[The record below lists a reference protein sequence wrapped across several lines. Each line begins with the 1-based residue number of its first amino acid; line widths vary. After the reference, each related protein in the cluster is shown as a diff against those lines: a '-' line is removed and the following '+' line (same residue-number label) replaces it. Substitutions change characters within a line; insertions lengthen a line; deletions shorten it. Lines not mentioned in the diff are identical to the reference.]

1 MADVNDLSPE
11 MLARFEF
18 DLRGVQYP
26 YGSRMP
32 WSLSMEQTSSRAPS
46 QRMANV
52 RRSTSPLQGFHQD
65 GYEQFMDQRTRTLM
79 PDWHIPTT
87 TATATTTAS
96 ASQTAYSLN
105 TTFPQQ
111 FIEGY
116 AMPYQMSPTDF
127 IQSQPELDTSF
138 PIENSCFSML
148 NSSTTATWNSQP
160 VHTDLMEFPLDTARM
175 ANMNLQQQNFPA
187 NSPTDTSEIRSL
199 TSSGSDNGWKSSERR
214 PPSLDSSL
222 YDGQNGS
229 AVYIGPIPHEPTFSD
244 SSYSELEFPLHPAPW
259 NSFVD
264 VPIFDQLSSPESES
278 ITDKEYYHIQSPC
291 DRAQEQDEERDPSS
305 SPVLISA
312 STVMPIDIK
321 AQTPPQRS
329 PISTGRSSPQKRRQ
343 RKDTN
348 PKNKGTIRRPSQA
361 QKPDTEKK
369 VGRRKGPLKPE
380 QRKQACEIRKLG
392 ACLRCRFLKKTV
404 CFVPPSSCCTILIE
418 AV

>member
-1 MADVNDLSPE
+1 MADVVELSPE
-11 MLARFEF
+11 ALARFEF

-26 YGSRMP
+26 PYNPRTP
-32 WSLSMEQTSSRAPS
+32 WSLTTDQTSSRAPS
-46 QRMANV
+46 QRMANI
-52 RRSTSPLQGFHQD
+52 RRSTSPLQGFTQD
-65 GYEQFMDQRTRTLM
+65 GYEQFMDQQRARTLM
-79 PDWHIPTT
+79 ADWHIPTT
-87 TATATTTAS
+87 TATATATAS
-96 ASQTAYSLN
+96 GPQTGYPLN

-111 FIEGY
+111 FTEGY

-138 PIENSCFSML
+138 PIDNSCFSML
-148 NSSTTATWNSQP
+148 NPSATTAWNSQP
-160 VHTDLMEFPLDTARM
+160 VHTDLMEFPIDTARM
-175 ANMNLQQQNFPA
+175 ANMNLQHQTFPD
-187 NSPTDTSEIRSL
+187 NSPTDASENRSL
-199 TSSGSDNGWKSSERR
+199 KSSGSENGWKAERQ

-222 YDGQNGS
+222 YDGQTGG
-229 AVYIGPIPHEPTFSD
+229 AIYIGQIHREPTFSD
-244 SSYSELEFPLHPAPW
+244 SSFSEIDFPLHPSW
-259 NSFVD
+259 NSYVD

-278 ITDKEYYHIQSPC
+278 IADKDYHHISYPF

-321 AQTPPQRS
+321 AQTPLQRS

-348 PKNKGTIRRPSQA
+348 PKNKGTIRRPSQV
-361 QKPDTEKK
+361 QKSETEKR
-369 VGRRKGPLKPE
+369 VGKRRGPLNPD

-392 ACLRCRFLKKTV
+392 ACLRCKFLKKTV
-404 CFVPPSSCCTILIE
+404 CFLPSGNSCTMLIE